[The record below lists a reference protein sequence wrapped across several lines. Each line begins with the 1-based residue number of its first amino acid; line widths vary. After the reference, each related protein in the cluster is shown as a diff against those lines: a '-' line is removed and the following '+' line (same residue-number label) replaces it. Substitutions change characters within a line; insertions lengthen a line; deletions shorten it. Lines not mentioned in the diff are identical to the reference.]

1 MTGRAWRALKR
12 FLLWDYERAS
22 WPYDLM
28 VGLILAFVFLTPREW
43 FRDQP
48 RKPEASRIVMPPSAK
63 GHVLYWI
70 EPEALAEVGPE
81 ERSRRVSQLLKPLH
95 GTAPEVV
102 RVEPVVDSEDEVKGY
117 VAFTKP

>member
-1 MTGRAWRALKR
+1 MAGGAWRALKR

-22 WPYDLM
+22 WQYDLM

-48 RKPEASRIVMPPSAK
+48 RRPEASRIVMPSSAK
-63 GHVLYWI
+63 GQVLYWI
-70 EPEALAEVGPE
+70 EPEALAGVGPE
-81 ERSRRVSQLLKPLH
+81 ERSQRVSELLKPPS
-95 GTAPEVV
+95 GKAPEVV
-102 RVEPVVDSEDEVKGY
+102 RLEPVVDSEDEVKGY

>member
-1 MTGRAWRALKR
+1 MAGGPWSAVKR

-22 WPYDLM
+22 WQYDLM

-48 RKPEASRIVMPPSAK
+48 RKPEASRIVMPPSAH
-63 GHVLYWI
+63 GQALYWI
-70 EPEALAEVGPE
+70 EPEALAGTEPADW
-81 ERSRRVSQLLKPLH
+81 SRRVRELLGSRDGKR
-95 GTAPEVV
+95 PEVV
-102 RVEPVVDSEDEVKGY
+102 RVEQVVDSEDEVKGY